1 MNRNSLK
8 TPTGRRQTSWLYTK
22 RAGVEFGA
30 TEDKSIQWQGG
41 GLEPGTS
48 GLQVQRPNH
57 WATLASTKVIGYTLG
72 YTLIVTAFLVYCEQ
86 ETVECTTVF
95 FVFCPNL
102 AGKSLDPLFD
112 AAEFKSSYVQR
123 AFQYLKLCDAGGQ
136 NLDTFCF
143 VPGQVMGDHTECIE
157 ILTR

>member
-8 TPTGRRQTSWLYTK
+8 TPTGRRQTSWLFTK

-57 WATLASTKVIGYTLG
+57 KATLASLLTSFMQGIFVG
-72 YTLIVTAFLVYCEQ
+72 Q
-86 ETVECTTVF
+86 ETNVI
-95 FVFCPNL
+95 
-102 AGKSLDPLFD
+102 
-112 AAEFKSSYVQR
+112 AE
-123 AFQYLKLCDAGGQ
+123 
-136 NLDTFCF
+136 
-143 VPGQVMGDHTECIE
+143 
-157 ILTR
+157 

>member
-8 TPTGRRQTSWLYTK
+8 TPTGRRQTSWLFTK

-57 WATLASTKVIGYTLG
+57 WATLASTNGWDGKKVFVNAMR
-72 YTLIVTAFLVYCEQ
+72 VTCI
-86 ETVECTTVF
+86 
-95 FVFCPNL
+95 
-102 AGKSLDPLFD
+102 
-112 AAEFKSSYVQR
+112 
-123 AFQYLKLCDAGGQ
+123 
-136 NLDTFCF
+136 CF
-143 VPGQVMGDHTECIE
+143 NYKI
-157 ILTR
+157 

>member
-8 TPTGRRQTSWLYTK
+8 TPTGRRQTSWLFTK

-57 WATLASTKVIGYTLG
+57 QATLASMKRVSLQALQRKLPLT
-72 YTLIVTAFLVYCEQ
+72 TAKC
-86 ETVECTTVF
+86 
-95 FVFCPNL
+95 
-102 AGKSLDPLFD
+102 
-112 AAEFKSSYVQR
+112 
-123 AFQYLKLCDAGGQ
+123 
-136 NLDTFCF
+136 CF
-143 VPGQVMGDHTECIE
+143 G
-157 ILTR
+157 

>member
-8 TPTGRRQTSWLYTK
+8 TPTGRRQTSWLFTK

-57 WATLASTKVIGYTLG
+57 QATLASSK
-72 YTLIVTAFLVYCEQ
+72 
-86 ETVECTTVF
+86 
-95 FVFCPNL
+95 
-102 AGKSLDPLFD
+102 
-112 AAEFKSSYVQR
+112 
-123 AFQYLKLCDAGGQ
+123 
-136 NLDTFCF
+136 
-143 VPGQVMGDHTECIE
+143 
-157 ILTR
+157 LTRNVYQPVGRVINQIFGVKELSHRSNAKKNLSITALTVQTKTLLERGFYHSLVSPSHSRPGSSGIPLNTEE

>member
-8 TPTGRRQTSWLYTK
+8 TPTGRRQTSWLFTK

-57 WATLASTKVIGYTLG
+57 QATLASLFRTDNTFQVKGTGRGQIYSGKHIFDISFISPFTLKHQYPHSLYSLLYISFG
-72 YTLIVTAFLVYCEQ
+72 TDKENLFTDLSFL
-86 ETVECTTVF
+86 
-95 FVFCPNL
+95 
-102 AGKSLDPLFD
+102 GW
-112 AAEFKSSYVQR
+112 
-123 AFQYLKLCDAGGQ
+123 
-136 NLDTFCF
+136 
-143 VPGQVMGDHTECIE
+143 
-157 ILTR
+157 